1 MAKRLEVSGSPDH
14 RTALG
19 WPPAFRARTLRG
31 GGSLRWWV
39 ELGTVA
45 AVVIV
50 AAVLLPSI
58 SPPGIPAS
66 ARGHGDGLVA
76 FERTF
81 GLFHEHAIQAAV
93 LGMGSVFGALANWWY
108 GLMHF
113 AVTAAVFVWL
123 YRRHSDDYP
132 RWRNTLAISAVAALA
147 IQAVWPATPPRLLAG
162 SAGAPIFRD
171 TLTEFSALWSF
182 SAKGGVANQY
192 AAMPSM
198 HAVWALI
205 CACIVVPR
213 VSNRWI
219 KVAAIAYPVI
229 TVLAI
234 VVTGNHYFVDALG
247 AVPIV
252 ALGYLIARR
261 FTRAGRRPS
270 MLHLAA

>member
-1 MAKRLEVSGSPDH
+1 MLDRVTES
-14 RTALG
+14 R
-19 WPPAFRARTLRG
+19 WRRAFRARQLTG
-31 GGSLRWWV
+31 GGTLRWWV
-39 ELGTVA
+39 EVGTVV
-45 AVVIV
+45 AVVLV

-66 ARGHGDGLVA
+66 ALGHADDLVA

-81 GLFHEHAIQAAV
+81 GLFHEQAIQEAV
-93 LGMGSVFGALANWWY
+93 LGLGSVVGALANWWY

-113 AVTAAVFVWL
+113 AATAAVFVWL
-123 YRRHSDDYP
+123 YRRDPDRYP
-132 RWRNTLAISAVAALA
+132 RWRNTLAISAVSTLA

-171 TLTEFSALWSF
+171 TLNEFSALWSF
-182 SAKGGVANQY
+182 SSGGGVANQY

-213 VSNRWI
+213 VSSIWV
-219 KVAAIAYPVI
+219 KVAAITYPVI
-229 TVLAI
+229 TMLAI

-252 ALGYLIARR
+252 GLGYLLARR
-261 FTRAGRRPS
+261 FTRAGRRRPD
-270 MLHLAA
+270 LALIA